1 MAALGP
7 DHHLSLYLN
16 PSTLLPGSGSSQHH
30 PALSESILH
39 PHSYA
44 LLVSFQTSSSA
55 GGGHVG
61 TTAAPAPALSNAAQN
76 AAPLA
81 SIPNR
86 PW

>member
-1 MAALGP
+1 
-7 DHHLSLYLN
+7 
-16 PSTLLPGSGSSQHH
+16 
-30 PALSESILH
+30 
-39 PHSYA
+39 
-44 LLVSFQTSSSA
+44 LVSFQTSSSA